1 MKVKAIMTRAVRWC
15 TPETTAREAA
25 LAMRQVDCGILPV
38 LRNGRLAGVVT
49 DRDLCLALAERDCRP
64 GELSVGDAMSRGL
77 WACRED
83 DDVQTALDTMCARRV
98 RRLPV
103 VDAAGNLRGILCMND
118 VVREAGADLDGPV
131 SPDEVL
137 RALQAIGEH
146 RYPARKEDNVDVTA
160 LSRFVSES
168 HG

>member
-38 LRNGRLAGVVT
+38 LRKGKPVGVVT
-49 DRDLCLALAERDCRP
+49 DRDVCLALAERDCRP
-64 GELSVGDAMSRGL
+64 GELPVGDAMSRCL

-83 DDVQTALDTMCARRV
+83 DDVQTALDTMRARRV

-103 VDAAGNLRGILCMND
+103 LDATGDLRGILSMND
-118 VVREAGADLDGPV
+118 VAREARPGVDGGV
-131 SPDEVL
+131 TEEDAL

-146 RYPARKEDNVDVTA
+146 RYPAGKEDNVDVTA
-160 LSRFVSES
+160 LSRFVQES

>member
-1 MKVKAIMTRAVRWC
+1 VKVKAIMTRAVRWC

-38 LRNGRLAGVVT
+38 LGKGRPAGVVT

-64 GELSVGDAMSRGL
+64 SELPVGDAMSRCL

-83 DDVQTALDTMCARRV
+83 DDVHTALDTMRARRV

-103 VDAAGNLRGILCMND
+103 LDAAGDLRGILSMND
-118 VVREAGADLDGPV
+118 VAREAGPGLDGGV
-131 SPDEVL
+131 TQEDALGAL
-137 RALQAIGEH
+137 RVIGEH

-160 LSRFVSES
+160 LSRFV
-168 HG
+168 